1 MWYGDRANPYSAPA
15 PEEVRAGLST
25 MTTRLMRTPMPEPRM
40 PSQYLPGPYALA
52 GQPSELPTAAL
63 CIAFLILVLVGDLLT
78 PVQVA
83 IGALGL
89 IPLLAGAWL
98 LSDRLALAVGAVAV
112 GQLVLTAAVGAIT
125 VPTAVAEV
133 TAYLV
138 LGLVVRL
145 YAGSLAELIRR
156 SAAKPVAEPN
166 HRRGVDGL
174 TRRER
179 EVALLAA
186 QGYTAREIGEQLH
199 IGERTVETHVAHVCS
214 KLGLR
219 AKAELVRAGP
229 RLGLASTSLPP
240 RAGGG

>member
-1 MWYGDRANPYSAPA
+1 
-15 PEEVRAGLST
+15 
-25 MTTRLMRTPMPEPRM
+25 MPGQ
-40 PSQYLPGPYALA
+40 SLPGPYALA
-52 GQPSELPTAAL
+52 GRPTELPIAAG
-63 CIAFLILVLVGDLLT
+63 CIALLLLVLAGDLLT

-98 LSDRLALAVGAVAV
+98 LSDRLAVAVAAVAV

-156 SAAKPVAEPN
+156 SSATAAVEPKP
-166 HRRGVDGL
+166 RRGLDGL
-174 TRRER
+174 TPRER
-179 EVALLAA
+179 EVALLASK
-186 QGYTAREIGEQLH
+186 GYTAREIGEQLH

-214 KLGLR
+214 KLGLK
-219 AKAELVRAGP
+219 AKAELVRAAP
-229 RLGLASTSLPP
+229 RLGL
-240 RAGGG
+240 